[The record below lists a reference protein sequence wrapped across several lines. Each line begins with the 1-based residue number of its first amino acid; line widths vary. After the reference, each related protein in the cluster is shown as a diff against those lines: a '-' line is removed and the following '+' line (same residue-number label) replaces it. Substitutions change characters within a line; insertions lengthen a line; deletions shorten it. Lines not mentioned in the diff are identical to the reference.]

1 MHVQIVKFKLKLDTS
16 REKFLELTVQMIAWF
31 KEMEGFV
38 AYELYEGSECW
49 SDRVAWESEKHAQ
62 DGLNAFLS
70 TAIAKQ
76 MIPLVE
82 SGYSSFFGEAVASAC
97 VS

>member
-1 MHVQIVKFKLKLDTS
+1 MYAQIVKFKLKPDTP
-16 REKFLELTVQMIAWF
+16 RDKFLQLTTQMIAWL
-31 KEMEGFV
+31 KEREGFV

-49 SDRVAWESEKHAQ
+49 SDRIAWENKQHAQ
-62 DGLNAFLS
+62 EGLNAFLS

-82 SGYSSFFGEAVASAC
+82 SDYSSFFGEEVASA
-97 VS
+97 